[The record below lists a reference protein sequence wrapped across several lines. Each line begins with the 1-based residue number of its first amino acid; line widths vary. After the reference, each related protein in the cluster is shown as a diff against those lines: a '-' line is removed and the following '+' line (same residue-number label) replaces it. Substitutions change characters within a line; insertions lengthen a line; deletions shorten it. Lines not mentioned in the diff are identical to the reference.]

1 VVSAIIINYNGG
13 DDLLRCLESCASQR
27 EVSEIIVVDNASG
40 DGSVERASRN
50 EASEARLSRD
60 SGGRQSRPVTSRN
73 EASEARLSR
82 DSGGRRS
89 PPVTDRVRFLRN
101 ADNRGF
107 ANAANQGAALA
118 TGDVVLFLNPDVR
131 LEPGCVRELAAS
143 LAERPGV
150 AGPATLLE
158 ATGELHAGETLNHLG
173 FPRTLA
179 AGERGPLWVQGC
191 ALATTRSTFERLGGF
206 DERYFMFI
214 EDMDYCW
221 RVLLAGEDVAVPSS
235 ARAVHAGGGSAPG
248 GYAREGAMHTSSLRL
263 VSRHRY
269 TLAMLLKCAP
279 AVWLPL
285 IVPMHVVKTLATAVA
300 ALALRRPRIAREL
313 VATIGWNA
321 GQLPESLRRRRA
333 IPRVRSGR
341 KTARERVGFGCYELA
356 FLRRGV
362 PSVD

>member
-13 DDLLRCLESCASQR
+13 DDLLGCLASCSSQR

-40 DGSVERASRN
+40 DGSLERA
-50 EASEARLSRD
+50 EA
-60 SGGRQSRPVTSRN
+60 TSRN

-82 DSGGRRS
+82 DRVGRRS
-89 PPVTDRVRFLRN
+89 RPVTDGVRFVRN

-118 TGDVVLFLNPDVR
+118 AGDVLLFLNPDLR
-131 LEPGCVRELAAS
+131 LEPGCVGQLAAA
-143 LAERPGV
+143 LAARPGV

-179 AGERGPLWVQGC
+179 AGESGPLWVQGC
-191 ALATTRSTFERLGGF
+191 ALATTRTTFERLGGF

-221 RVLLAGEDVAVPSS
+221 RVLLAGEDVAVPSA

-248 GYAREGAMHTSSLRL
+248 GYAREGAMRTSSLRL

-269 TLAMLLKCAP
+269 TLAMLVKCAP
-279 AVWLPL
+279 AAWLPL
-285 IVPMHVVKTLATAVA
+285 IVPLHVGKTLATAVA

-321 GQLPESLRRRRA
+321 RQLPESLRRRRA
-333 IPRVRSGR
+333 VPRVPSGR
-341 KTARERVGFGCYELA
+341 KAARERVGFGFYELA

-362 PSVD
+362 PSLEP